1 MSSPHV
7 GQVETQA
14 GVVLFCCLFV
24 LFVISA
30 CDWCGGYSLGWRW
43 LHPSAREAGRHLSQ
57 VRMEGSSL
65 RWAAATLGRWLLDI
79 SAY

>member
-7 GQVETQA
+7 GQVEPQA

-30 CDWCGGYSLGWRW
+30 CDWCVWGGEEVLFRMALAASKGKGSRQTPF
-43 LHPSAREAGRHLSQ
+43 PSEGGRILTE
-57 VRMEGSSL
+57 VGSCHFWKVAS
-65 RWAAATLGRWLLDI
+65 
-79 SAY
+79 